1 MESKE
6 VEKGAAIVAKAEVAV
21 GTVADNSFKAD
32 GKPMRRF
39 WLQRL
44 KDQTGVSRTG
54 RVLEGV
60 LCQNGQVIIQ
70 WRPPLTSIA
79 IYQSM
84 KDFYSVH
91 IDVHPSCSEVVWLDP
106 E

>member
-1 MESKE
+1 MEH
-6 VEKGAAIVAKAEVAV
+6 KAEVSAAASV
-21 GTVADNSFKAD
+21 EPLKVADNSFKAD

-39 WLQRL
+39 WLNRV
-44 KDQTGVSRTG
+44 KDQTGISRTG

-70 WRPPLTSIA
+70 WRPPMTSIA
-79 IYQSM
+79 IYQ
-84 KDFYSVH
+84 DFKTFMAIHV
-91 IDVHPSCSEVVWLDP
+91 DCHPSCSEVVWLDP